1 MLEEIIEKL
10 NLKIQILKK
19 KNKHYQKFNN
29 RRQRQY
35 EKFLKCLEADEKGQY
50 IFELNQKK
58 NTLTIKYKKDKDFER
73 VFLEFLSLISKQI
86 QSKSHETSQI
96 EDLSSIIKRVNSI
109 YSEKQSLQKVIDEKD
124 LENRKLKE
132 QIKQLN

>member
-10 NLKIQILKK
+10 NLKMQILKK

-29 RRQRQY
+29 RCQRQY

-86 QSKSHETSQI
+86 QSKSHEKSQI